1 MKIAVLGG
9 GSWGTA
15 LAKLLSDKGN
25 DVNMWVYEKELVPII
40 NETHENSMFLPG
52 YKLSERLV
60 ASNDIKS
67 VVKDAELL
75 LSVVPSQLVRG
86 IFEQIKDDIPLYI
99 PIVSAS
105 KGIEK
110 ATSFLISEVLEDVLH
125 EKYHYYLSFLSGPSF
140 AKEVAMEQPTL
151 VTVASINS
159 KLNQR
164 VQEIFSTIF
173 FRAYTT
179 NDVIGVEIGGALKNV
194 IAIGS
199 GVIAG
204 LGYGANTT
212 AALITRGL
220 AEMSRFSIARGANPL
235 TLSGLSGVGDLVLT
249 ATSSLSRNWTVGN
262 RLGKGESIDDII
274 SSMNMVAEG
283 VKNAESIYLA
293 AQKIDVE
300 MPIFTT
306 IYNVLYNGLSIEEG
320 AIQLMTRSL
329 KKEIY

>member
-249 ATSSLSRNWTVGN
+249 ATSPLSRNWTVGN